1 MIFTTRQH
9 PANINKARIKQN
21 SSNEITAKKIINLP
35 LPSTLLTVQ
44 NDSRVI
50 SQMLHLLFNAC
61 S

>member
-50 SQMLHLLFNAC
+50 SQMLHLD
-61 S
+61 